1 MKTASLAALVLLA
14 SALAAAS
21 PVLAGEQPAP
31 RRVRPVQRETASG
44 GHLVPASVLAAR
56 RATLATRIAAHV
68 SALHVEEGRRV
79 KQGELLVS
87 LSDPDLRGALAAAES
102 AHAAAAAHERRIRA
116 LVAERAATASE
127 LELATAQRAQAEAA
141 VAAARAN
148 LGYAQIRAPFA
159 GTIQAR
165 RVSAGDMVGPG
176 QPLIELEGDE
186 LELQA
191 SLTEAEAHGLAVGR
205 ALPFVAGEARGTAEI
220 TALTPGGDPVSHRR
234 GLRARVRKV
243 DGELRSGA
251 FARLEV
257 PGAAPE
263 GAGGA
268 WVPRSA
274 LVERGDLTGV
284 FVASGGKAELRWVSL
299 GEPAGDGFAVRA
311 GIRQEE
317 TVIDAPG
324 ALRDGEPVEVQP

>member
-21 PVLAGEQPAP
+21 PVLAGEQPTP

-68 SALHVEEGRRV
+68 SALHGEEGRRV

-176 QPLIELEGDE
+176 QPLLELEGDE

-191 SLTEAEAHGLAVGR
+191 SLTEAEAGGLAVGS
-205 ALPFVAGEARGTAEI
+205 ALPFVAGKARGTAEI

-257 PGAAPE
+257 PGAPE
-263 GAGGA
+263 DGGGA

-284 FVASGGKAELRWVSL
+284 FVAEGGKAELRWVSL
-299 GEPAGDGFAVRA
+299 GEPAGEGFAVRA
-311 GIRQEE
+311 GVRPEE

-324 ALRDGEPVEVQP
+324 ALRDGEAVEVQP

>member
-14 SALAAAS
+14 PALAAAS
-21 PVLAGEQPAP
+21 PAVAAEAAVP

-56 RATLATRIAAHV
+56 RATVGTRIAAHV
-68 SALHVEEGRRV
+68 DSVHVEEGQRV
-79 KQGELLVS
+79 KHGELLVS
-87 LSDPDLRGALAAAES
+87 LADPALRGALAGAES

-127 LELATAQRAQAEAA
+127 LEMATAQRAQADAA

-148 LGYAQIRAPFA
+148 LGYVQIRAPFA

-176 QPLIELEGDE
+176 QPLLELEGDE

-263 GAGGA
+263 DAGGA

-311 GIRQEE
+311 GIRREE

-324 ALRDGEPVEVQP
+324 ALRDGDPVEVQP